1 MLTKVQVLMKK
12 LVSIFAVLV
21 VVGVVLLFVSS
32 KIIGSGIKA
41 GVETFGPEVTQT
53 TITLES
59 VELSAFSGAGS
70 LKGLVVGNP
79 EGFNTPHAIKLD
91 GFSMKLQP
99 MSVLSD
105 KIVINEI
112 IIDGPEFIYESGLN
126 IKNSNISAI
135 LANIE
140 AFTGES
146 EAETEEVG
154 SSKNVQIDLLRIT
167 GGQVKKSHK
176 LLGGQSLIVPL
187 PDIEL
192 KDIGADEDGSTFG
205 ETMKIVFQ
213 AINQGIISS
222 LGNSGNAIGDQLKN
236 IGEGSKK
243 GLGGLLQGIKDKV
256 DGDN

>member
-1 MLTKVQVLMKK
+1 MKK

-53 TITLES
+53 TITLDS

-70 LKGLVVGNP
+70 IKGLVVGNP

-112 IIDGPEFIYESGLN
+112 IIDGPEFIFESGLN
-126 IKNSNISAI
+126 PTKSNISAI

-146 EAETEEVG
+146 EAEVEEEA

-167 GGQVKKSHK
+167 GGKVKVSNK
-176 LLGGQSLIVPL
+176 LMAGQSLMVPL
-187 PDIEL
+187 PNIEL
-192 KDIGADEDGSTFG
+192 TDIGADDDGSTFG

-222 LGNSGNAIGDQLKN
+222 VGKSGSAIGDQLKN

-243 GLGGLLQGIKDKV
+243 GLGGLLQGIKEQV

>member
-1 MLTKVQVLMKK
+1 MKK
-12 LVSIFAVLV
+12 LVTIFAVLV

-32 KIIGSGIKA
+32 RIIGSGIKA

-53 TITLES
+53 TIVLDS
-59 VELSAFSGAGS
+59 VELSAFSGSGS
-70 LKGLVVGNP
+70 ISGLVVGNP

-112 IIDGPEFIYESGLN
+112 IIDGPEFIFESGLN
-126 IKNSNISAI
+126 VTKSNISTI

-140 AFTGES
+140 SFTGES
-146 EAETEEVG
+146 EEVVEEEG

-167 GGQVKKSHK
+167 GGKVKVSNK
-176 LLGGQSLIVPL
+176 LLGGQSLMVPL
-187 PDIEL
+187 PNIEL
-192 KDIGADEDGSTFG
+192 TDIGADDDGSTFG

-213 AINQGIISS
+213 AINQGIVSS
-222 LGNSGNAIGDQLKN
+222 VGKSGNVIGDQLKN
-236 IGEGSKK
+236 IGEGSQK
-243 GLGGLLQGIKDKV
+243 GLGGLLKGLKDKV
-256 DGDN
+256 DGEE